1 MSQPSAKAAYPS
13 ADAALA
19 AARAARQPA
28 GSAAELAAA
37 EAAVQMAPER
47 SDVWIALA
55 GAATRLQLPERAEAA
70 QLKALETV
78 TDPLTRDRLLVD
90 RAWSLAGQ
98 SRYAEALAIAS
109 VDRPLL
115 KNDPISRHILGATFM
130 AVGLGAEALPHLEF
144 AAAGQPG
151 RVDILF
157 NLAVIYHSLGR
168 TDEAEATLETL
179 LQAAPNHL
187 PAYEF
192 LGLLRPATPENNQAE
207 RLKAVRGRMRPGP
220 DAAYIDYALFKQL
233 DDLGRRDEAWEVL
246 TRASAAKGTVKPWS
260 VADDEA
266 ISEALKGLQASI
278 PADTGATSGTPRPIF
293 VVSLPRAGSTLV
305 ERIFAAHTKVRS
317 LGELEAFGRALKS
330 GTSLGPRPYIDPQIA
345 GVGPIDWAAV
355 GTQYRDEV
363 RGLANG
369 AEVVTDKMPLNWWY
383 APAIAA
389 ALPDATILHVRRNP
403 MDAVFGA
410 YKISFADAFAWSYTF
425 EDLAAHY
432 GVYRRLIDHY
442 RATLGDRLIEVE
454 YEALV
459 NDPETVTRAML
470 AASGLEFE
478 EACLKPHLSSG
489 SVSTPSAAQVREPI
503 TAAKIGS
510 WRRYATQLEPLR
522 ALLEADGWVDANG
535 DGVVA

>member
-1 MSQPSAKAAYPS
+1 MSQSSAKAAYPS

-37 EAAVQMAPER
+37 EAAAAMAPDR
-47 SDVWIALA
+47 ADVWIALA

-90 RAWSLAGQ
+90 RAWALAGQ

-109 VDRPLL
+109 EDRPLL
-115 KNDPISRHILGATFM
+115 KNDPISRHILGATLM

-144 AAAGQPG
+144 AANGQPG

-168 TDEAEATLETL
+168 TDEAEATLEQIL
-179 LQAAPNHL
+179 KAAPNHL

-192 LGLLRPATPENNQAE
+192 LGLLRTATPDKNQVE
-207 RLKAVRGRMRPGP
+207 RLTSIRARMKPGA
-220 DAAYIDYALFKQL
+220 DSAYIDYALFKQF
-233 DDLGRRDEAWEVL
+233 DDLDRRDEAWQVL
-246 TRASAAKGTVKPWS
+246 TRASVAKGAVKPWR

-266 ISEALKGLQASI
+266 IALAFARMQTTI
-278 PADTGATSGTPRPIF
+278 PADTGAQAGSPRPIF
-293 VVSLPRAGSTLV
+293 IVSLPRAGSTLV
-305 ERIFAAHTKVRS
+305 ERIFSAHSKVRS
-317 LGELEAFGRALKS
+317 LGELEAFGRALKA
-330 GTSLGPRPYIDPQIA
+330 GTPLGPRPYIDPQIA
-345 GVGPIDWAAV
+345 TVGSIDWAGV
-355 GTQYRDEV
+355 GARYRDEV

-383 APAIAA
+383 APVIAA

-442 RATLGDRLIEVE
+442 RASLGDRMVEIE

-459 NDPETVTRAML
+459 RDPETVTPAML
-470 AASGLEFE
+470 AACGLDFE
-478 EACLKPHLSSG
+478 PACLTPHLSAG

-510 WRRYATQLEPLR
+510 WRRYADRLEPLR